1 MHKTAVILLNLGGPD
16 SLAAVEPFLFN
27 LFNDHDIFKIPFG
40 QKIFAGII
48 ARARAP
54 KTKSIYEQIGGK
66 SPLNHW
72 TAVQRHMLQAEL
84 RTKAPDTEVF
94 VAMRYWHPM
103 IKDVADKMAMR
114 HFDKIVLLP
123 LYPHYSMATTGSS
136 FNEWEKAYKGDA
148 ARLIYINDYYDNNQY
163 ISAINRR
170 IDESVLS
177 FPEHTR
183 HHVQLV
189 FSAHGTPLSLVKK
202 GDPYS
207 SQIRKTIDSV
217 MKARRFSHDHHL
229 CFQSKVGPLKWLKPS
244 TSEMIEKLGVENK
257 KHLLIIPISFV
268 SDHVETIYELEIQYR
283 QNAEN
288 SNIENYRV
296 TKGLNDS
303 PIFIDALKEI
313 TLKAINDHKNKIS
326 G

>member
-1 MHKTAVILLNLGGPD
+1 M
-16 SLAAVEPFLFN
+16 AAVEPFLFN
-27 LFNDHDIFKIPFG
+27 LFSDHDIFKIPFG
-40 QKIFAGII
+40 QEIFARLI
-48 ARARAP
+48 ARTRTP
-54 KTKSIYEQIGGK
+54 KTKNIYKRIGGK

-84 RTKAPDTEVF
+84 KKEVPDIEVF
-94 VAMRYWHPM
+94 TAMRYWHPM
-103 IKDVADKMAMR
+103 IKGVVENMAMH
-114 HFDKIVLLP
+114 HFDRIVLLP
-123 LYPHYSMATTGSS
+123 LYPHYSMTTTGSS
-136 FNEWEKAYKGDA
+136 FNEWKRVYKGDA
-148 ARLIYINDYYDNNQY
+148 TRLIYINDYCDNNLY

-170 IDESVLS
+170 IDESILS

-183 HHVQLV
+183 DHIQLV

-207 SQIRKTIDSV
+207 SQIKKTIDRV
-217 MKARRFSHDHHL
+217 MKARQFSHNHHL

-244 TSEMIEKLGVENK
+244 TAEMIEKLGLESK

-283 QNAEN
+283 RNAEN

-296 TKGLNDS
+296 MQGLNDS
-303 PIFIDALKEI
+303 TTFIDALKEI
-313 TLKAINDHKNKIS
+313 TLKAMNDDKKKVS
-326 G
+326 GER